1 MIGGAWRRMHVSAA
15 RRRQARPFDDRYSGN
30 ERVKH
35 TSFDRLQPALLDR
48 LTDDAPRAR
57 GEAGEYRVVSGKRLR
72 ECVMRDLSNLLN
84 ANALYGCAALSE
96 HPLAEASVINYGLRD
111 VTGKP
116 LSSLDVAALARQ
128 IERAIVRFEPRL
140 AARTVRVSP
149 LLAEGLAAR
158 TSVGFLVEG
167 DLWGPRDPERL
178 AFRTELD
185 LESGQARIVD
195 ELPAASYEET
205 S

>member
-1 MIGGAWRRMHVSAA
+1 MPVSAA
-15 RRRQARPFDDRYSGN
+15 RRCQARPFDDRYSCD
-30 ERVKH
+30 ERVKL
-35 TSFDRLQPALLDR
+35 TSSDRFQPALLDR
-48 LTDDAPRAR
+48 LTDDAPQAR
-57 GEAGEYRVVSGKRLR
+57 GETGAYRAVPRKHLR
-72 ECVMRDLSNLLN
+72 ECVMRDLSSLLN
-84 ANALYGCAALSE
+84 AHALYGCTALSA
-96 HPLAEASVINYGLRD
+96 HPLAEASVINYGLHD

-158 TSVGFLVEG
+158 TSVAFLVEG
-167 DLWGPRDPERL
+167 DLWGQRDPERL
-178 AFRTELD
+178 VFRTELD

>member
-1 MIGGAWRRMHVSAA
+1 
-15 RRRQARPFDDRYSGN
+15 
-30 ERVKH
+30 VKL
-35 TSFDRLQPALLDR
+35 TSFDRLQPTLLDR
-48 LTDDAPRAR
+48 LTDDAPQAR
-57 GEAGEYRVVSGKRLR
+57 GETGEYRAVSGKPLR

-84 ANALYGCAALSE
+84 AHAMYGCAALSA

-128 IERAIVRFEPRL
+128 IERVIVRFEPRL
-140 AARTVRVSP
+140 SAGTVRVAP
-149 LLAEGLAAR
+149 LLGEGLAAR

-167 DLWGPRDPERL
+167 DLWGPRSPERL
-178 AFRTELD
+178 VFRTELD
-185 LESGQARIVD
+185 LESGQVRIAD